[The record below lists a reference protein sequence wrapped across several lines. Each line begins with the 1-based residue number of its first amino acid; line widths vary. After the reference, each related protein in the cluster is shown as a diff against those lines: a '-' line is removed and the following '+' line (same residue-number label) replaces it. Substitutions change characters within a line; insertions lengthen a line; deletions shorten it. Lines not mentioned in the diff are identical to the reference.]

1 MEIALWLL
9 LIHLGELMAIGVFLL
24 IRRNRKLEQALIQ
37 QQQYID
43 TLNILFNNLTESLDK
58 VDEKVWV
65 NEDEELAEVFNNIS
79 QINKTI
85 NSL

>member
-1 MEIALWLL
+1 MSVLSWVL
-9 LIHLGELMAIGVFLL
+9 LIHFIELVAIGIYFI
-24 IRRNRKLEQALIQ
+24 IRKNIKLEKAVVR

-43 TLNILFNNLTESLDK
+43 TLNILFGNLTDSLNK

-65 NEDEELAEVFNNIS
+65 DGDEELGEVFESIR
-79 QINKTI
+79 QINNTI

>member
-1 MEIALWLL
+1 METVLWVL
-9 LIHLGELMAIGVFLL
+9 LIHIVELVAIGIFFI
-24 IRRNRKLEQALIQ
+24 IRKNNKLEQAIIQ
-37 QQQYID
+37 QQQYLD

-65 NEDEELAEVFNNIS
+65 NEDEELAEVFKNIS
-79 QINKTI
+79 EINKTI

>member
-1 MEIALWLL
+1 METMLWVL
-9 LIHLGELMAIGVFLL
+9 LIHVVELVAIGVFFV
-24 IRRNRKLEQALIQ
+24 IRKNNKLEQAVVQ

-43 TLNILFNNLTESLDK
+43 TLNILFNNLTDSLNK

-65 NEDEELAEVFNNIS
+65 NEDEELSEVFKNIS
-79 QINKTI
+79 EINKTI

>member
-1 MEIALWLL
+1 METVLWVL
-9 LIHLGELMAIGVFLL
+9 LIHVIELVAIGIFFI
-24 IRRNRKLEQALIQ
+24 IRKNNKLEQAIIQ

-43 TLNILFNNLTESLDK
+43 TLNILFNNLTDSLNK

-65 NEDEELAEVFNNIS
+65 NEDEELAEVFKNIS
-79 QINKTI
+79 EINKTI

>member
-1 MEIALWLL
+1 MGITLWVL

-65 NEDEELAEVFNNIS
+65 NEDEELAEVFKNIS
-79 QINKTI
+79 EINKTI

>member
-1 MEIALWLL
+1 METVLWVL
-9 LIHLGELMAIGVFLL
+9 LIHIVELVAIGIFFI
-24 IRRNRKLEQALIQ
+24 IRKNNKLEQALIQ

-65 NEDEELAEVFNNIS
+65 NEDEELAEVFKNIS
-79 QINKTI
+79 EINKTI

>member
-1 MEIALWLL
+1 MGIALWVL

>member
-1 MEIALWLL
+1 METMLWVL
-9 LIHLGELMAIGVFLL
+9 LIHIVELVAIGIFFI
-24 IRRNRKLEQALIQ
+24 IRKNNKLEQAIVQ

-43 TLNILFNNLTESLDK
+43 TLNILFNNLTDSLNK

-65 NEDEELAEVFNNIS
+65 NEDEELAEVFKNIS
-79 QINKTI
+79 EINKTI

>member
-1 MEIALWLL
+1 MGIALWVL

-65 NEDEELAEVFNNIS
+65 NEDEELAEVFKNIS
-79 QINKTI
+79 EINKTI

>member
-24 IRRNRKLEQALIQ
+24 IRRNRKLEQVLIQ

>member
-1 MEIALWLL
+1 MLWVL
-9 LIHLGELMAIGVFLL
+9 LIHVVELVAIGVFFV
-24 IRRNRKLEQALIQ
+24 IRKNNKLEQAVVQ

-43 TLNILFNNLTESLDK
+43 TLNILFNNLTDSLNK

-65 NEDEELAEVFNNIS
+65 NEDEELSEVFKNIS
-79 QINKTI
+79 EINKTI

>member
-1 MEIALWLL
+1 METMLWVL
-9 LIHLGELMAIGVFLL
+9 LIHVVELVAIGIFFV
-24 IRRNRKLEQALIQ
+24 IRKNNKLEQAIMQ

-43 TLNILFNNLTESLDK
+43 TLNILFNNLTDSLNK

-65 NEDEELAEVFNNIS
+65 NEDEELSEVFKNIS
-79 QINKTI
+79 EINKII

>member
-1 MEIALWLL
+1 METVLWVL
-9 LIHLGELMAIGVFLL
+9 LIHIVELVAIGIFFI
-24 IRRNRKLEQALIQ
+24 IRKNNKLEQAIIQ

-43 TLNILFNNLTESLDK
+43 TLNILFNNLTDSLDK

-65 NEDEELAEVFNNIS
+65 NEDEELAEVFKNIS
-79 QINKTI
+79 EINKTI

>member
-1 MEIALWLL
+1 MEIALWVL

-24 IRRNRKLEQALIQ
+24 IRRNRKLEQAIIQ

>member
-1 MEIALWLL
+1 METMLWVL
-9 LIHLGELMAIGVFLL
+9 LIHVVELVAIGVWFI
-24 IRRNRKLEQALIQ
+24 IRKNNKLEQAIMQ

-43 TLNILFNNLTESLDK
+43 TLNILFNNLTDSLNK

-65 NEDEELAEVFNNIS
+65 NEDEELAEVFKNIS
-79 QINKTI
+79 EINKTI

>member
-1 MEIALWLL
+1 MEIALWML

-24 IRRNRKLEQALIQ
+24 IRRNRKLEQAINQ
-37 QQQYID
+37 QEQYIS

>member
-1 MEIALWLL
+1 MGIALWVL

-24 IRRNRKLEQALIQ
+24 IRRNRKLEQVLIQ

-65 NEDEELAEVFNNIS
+65 NEDEELAEVFKNIS
-79 QINKTI
+79 EINKTI

>member
-1 MEIALWLL
+1 METMLWVL
-9 LIHLGELMAIGVFLL
+9 LIHVVELVAIGIFFV
-24 IRRNRKLEQALIQ
+24 IRKNNKLEQAIMQ

-43 TLNILFNNLTESLDK
+43 TLNILFNNLTDSLNK

>member
-1 MEIALWLL
+1 
-9 LIHLGELMAIGVFLL
+9 MAIGVFLL
-24 IRRNRKLEQALIQ
+24 IRRNRKLEQAINQ
-37 QQQYID
+37 QEQYIS

>member
-1 MEIALWLL
+1 MEIALWVL
-9 LIHLGELMAIGVFLL
+9 LIHIVELVAIGIFFI
-24 IRRNRKLEQALIQ
+24 IRKNNKLEQAIIQ

-65 NEDEELAEVFNNIS
+65 NEDEELAEVFKNIS
-79 QINKTI
+79 EINKTI

>member
-1 MEIALWLL
+1 METVLWVL
-9 LIHLGELMAIGVFLL
+9 LIHIVELVAIGIFFI
-24 IRRNRKLEQALIQ
+24 IRKNNKLEQAIIQ

-65 NEDEELAEVFNNIS
+65 NEDEELAEVFKNIS
-79 QINKTI
+79 EINKTI

>member
-1 MEIALWLL
+1 METMLWVL
-9 LIHLGELMAIGVFLL
+9 LIHVVELVAIGIFFI
-24 IRRNRKLEQALIQ
+24 IRKNNKLEQAIVQ

-43 TLNILFNNLTESLDK
+43 TLNILFNNLTDSLNK

-65 NEDEELAEVFNNIS
+65 NEDEELAEVFKNIS
-79 QINKTI
+79 EINKTI

>member
-1 MEIALWLL
+1 MEIALWVL